1 MKSILVSPAGEFD
14 PSSGRRDYGDQEAD
28 FDMFSFLTNEFDNQD
43 IRAEVIELVDSSA
56 QLDLI
61 RLRKQHKRLQMAA
74 RCVVARWEGGDL
86 AAAVRN
92 LAELVKEG
100 A

>member
-1 MKSILVSPAGEFD
+1 MKSILVSPAA
-14 PSSGRRDYGDQEAD
+14 SSASGTQHYGDQPAD
-28 FDMFSFLTNEFDNQD
+28 FDMLSFLTNEFDNQD
-43 IRAEVIELVDSSA
+43 IRAFVVELNDASGQMDFVRLSKRYN
-56 QLDLI
+56 
-61 RLRKQHKRLQMAA
+61 RLRIAA

-86 AAAVRN
+86 AGAVRN

>member
-1 MKSILVSPAGEFD
+1 MKSILISPAGYFD
-14 PSSGRRDYGDQEAD
+14 PSTGDRDYGDQEAD
-28 FDMFSFLTNEFDNQD
+28 FDMLSFLVNEFDNQD

-56 QLDLI
+56 HLDLI
-61 RLRKQHKRLQMAA
+61 RLRKQYKRLQMAA

-92 LAELVKEG
+92 LAELVKEEK
-100 A
+100 